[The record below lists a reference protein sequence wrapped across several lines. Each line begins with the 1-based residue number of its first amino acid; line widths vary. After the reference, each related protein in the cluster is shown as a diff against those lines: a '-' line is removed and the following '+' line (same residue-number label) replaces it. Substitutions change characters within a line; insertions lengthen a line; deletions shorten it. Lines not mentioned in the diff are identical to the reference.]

1 MAKIV
6 IIGAG
11 SHIFSRHLITDV
23 LSYPELRDSTI
34 TLMDIAEESL
44 DFITAFARKLVEQ
57 NGFNTRIESTLDRRA
72 ALEGAD
78 YVITTIQVG
87 GAQATQADRDIVVKY
102 GIIPHVGDTIGPGGV
117 FYGLRHVPVILD
129 ICHDMEKLCPDAWLI
144 NYTNPMAIITWAV
157 NDYSRI
163 KNVGLCH
170 SVQGTSGTLAKYL
183 GAPIEEISYWVAGIN
198 HMAWFLEFKWQGKD
212 AYPLL
217 REKFKNPVVYSGTD
231 KDNWMI
237 ADIARAEIFKAFGY
251 YNTESSRHIS
261 EYVPYFR
268 KKDRPELL
276 EKYKLITFGRFAPEA
291 EREQIRKELAAKMR
305 TDEDEE
311 FKKQLAANYRFPL
324 SHSPEYGS
332 TIIHS
337 LETGIPSRIYGNVKN
352 NGLITN
358 LLRGC
363 CVEVPCLVDKE
374 GIHACYIGDLPPQL
388 AALNR
393 TNINV
398 QEMAVRGIAE
408 KDKTK
413 ILQAVLLDPLTAAS
427 LTIDETRQMV
437 DELFQA
443 SKKYLMGYK

>member
-11 SHIFSRHLITDV
+11 SHIFARHLITDI
-23 LSYPELRDSTI
+23 LSYPELRDNTI
-34 TLMDIAEESL
+34 TLMDIAKEPLE
-44 DFITAFARKLVEQ
+44 FITTYARKLVTQ
-57 NGFNTRIESTLDRRA
+57 NSFKTRIESTLDRRE
-72 ALEGAD
+72 ALEDAD
-78 YVITTIQVG
+78 FVITTIQVG
-87 GAQATQADRDIVVKY
+87 GSQATQADRDIVIKY
-102 GIIPHVGDTIGPGGV
+102 GITPHVGDTIGPGGV
-117 FYGLRHVPVILD
+117 FYGMRHVPVILD

-144 NYTNPMAIITWAV
+144 NYTNPMAIITWSV
-157 NDYSRI
+157 NDYSNI

-170 SVQGTSGTLAKYL
+170 SVQGTSATLAKYI
-183 GAPIEEISYWVAGIN
+183 GAPVEEISYWVAGIN

-217 REKFKNPVVYSGTD
+217 REKFKNPVVYSGAD

-237 ADIARAEIFKAFGY
+237 ADIVRAEIFKAFGY

-268 KKDRPELL
+268 KKNCPELL

-291 EREQIRKELAAKMR
+291 DRERIRKELAEKMR
-305 TDEDEE
+305 KDEDEE
-311 FKKQLAANYRFPL
+311 FKQQLASNYRFL
-324 SHSPEYGS
+324 LNHSPEYGS

-337 LETGIPSRIYGNVKN
+337 IQTGTLSRIYGNVKN

-358 LLRGC
+358 LPQGC

-374 GIHACYIGDLPPQL
+374 GIHACFVEQLPPQL

-393 TNINV
+393 TNINE

-413 ILQAVLLDPLTAAS
+413 IFQSILLDPLTAAS

-437 DELFQA
+437 DELFRA
-443 SKKYLMGYK
+443 SAKYLKGYK

>member
-1 MAKIV
+1 
-6 IIGAG
+6 
-11 SHIFSRHLITDV
+11 
-23 LSYPELRDSTI
+23 
-34 TLMDIAEESL
+34 
-44 DFITAFARKLVEQ
+44 
-57 NGFNTRIESTLDRRA
+57 
-72 ALEGAD
+72 
-78 YVITTIQVG
+78 
-87 GAQATQADRDIVVKY
+87 
-102 GIIPHVGDTIGPGGV
+102 
-117 FYGLRHVPVILD
+117 
-129 ICHDMEKLCPDAWLI
+129 
-144 NYTNPMAIITWAV
+144 
-157 NDYSRI
+157 
-163 KNVGLCH
+163 
-170 SVQGTSGTLAKYL
+170 
-183 GAPIEEISYWVAGIN
+183 
-198 HMAWFLEFKWQGKD
+198 
-212 AYPLL
+212 
-217 REKFKNPVVYSGTD
+217 
-231 KDNWMI
+231 
-237 ADIARAEIFKAFGY
+237 
-251 YNTESSRHIS
+251 
-261 EYVPYFR
+261 
-268 KKDRPELL
+268 
-276 EKYKLITFGRFAPEA
+276 
-291 EREQIRKELAAKMR
+291 MR

-443 SKKYLMGYK
+443 SKKYLKGYK